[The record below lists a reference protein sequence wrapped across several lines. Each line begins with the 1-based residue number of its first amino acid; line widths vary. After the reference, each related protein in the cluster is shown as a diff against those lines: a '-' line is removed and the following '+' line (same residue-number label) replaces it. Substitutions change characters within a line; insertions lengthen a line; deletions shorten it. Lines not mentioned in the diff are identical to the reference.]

1 MSLKADIDQL
11 IEKSSERIP
20 PDIQKLMAAD
30 TERLKQSGIEDN
42 SLKTGDKAP
51 SFTLPNA
58 KGERVSSADLLAKG
72 PLVLSFYRGGW

>member
-1 MSLKADIDQL
+1 MSLKADIDNL
-11 IEKSSERIP
+11 IAQSSTRIP
-20 PDIQKLMAAD
+20 QDVQNIMAAD

-42 SLKTGDKAP
+42 SLKAGDKAP

-58 KGERVSSADLLAKG
+58 KGEQVSSADLLAKG

>member
-1 MSLKADIDQL
+1 MSLKADIDNL
-11 IEKSSERIP
+11 IVKSSERIP
-20 PDIQKLMAAD
+20 PEIRGLMAAD

-42 SLKTGDKAP
+42 SLKAGDKTP

-58 KGERVSSADLLAKG
+58 KGEQVSSADLLAKG

>member
-1 MSLKADIDQL
+1 MSLKADIDNL

-20 PDIQKLMAAD
+20 LDIQKLMASD

-42 SLKTGDKAP
+42 SLKAGDKAP

-58 KGERVSSADLLAKG
+58 KGEQVSSTDLLAKG
-72 PLVLSFYRGGW
+72 PVVLSFYRGGW

>member
-11 IEKSSERIP
+11 IEKSSKRSP
-20 PDIQKLMAAD
+20 QDIQNIMAAD
-30 TERLKQSGIEDN
+30 TERLKQAGIEDN
-42 SLKTGDKAP
+42 SRKVGDRAP

-58 KGERVSSADLLAKG
+58 KGEQVSSADLLAKG

>member
-1 MSLKADIDQL
+1 MSLKTDIDQL

-42 SLKTGDKAP
+42 SLKAGDKAP

-58 KGERVSSADLLAKG
+58 KGEHLSSAELLAKG
-72 PLVLSFYRGGW
+72 PVVLSFYRGGW

>member
-1 MSLKADIDQL
+1 MSLKADIDNL
-11 IEKSSERIP
+11 IAQSSERIP
-20 PDIQKLMAAD
+20 PEIQGLMAAD

-42 SLKTGDKAP
+42 SLKAGDKAP

-58 KGERVSSADLLAKG
+58 KGEQISSADLLAKG

>member
-1 MSLKADIDQL
+1 MSLKADIDNL
-11 IEKSSERIP
+11 IVKSSERIP
-20 PDIQKLMAAD
+20 PEIRGLMAAD

-42 SLKTGDKAP
+42 SLKAGDKAP

-58 KGERVSSADLLAKG
+58 KGEQVSSADQLAKG